1 MRAYELLETDPAV
14 LGLRR
19 FMDRSKPTITLR
31 DLNRLKKIKN
41 NRRRELQKKHA
52 FLPVIYGDPDLRD
65 EEFDLRERELE
76 QIKDE
81 IGVVIDRA
89 EMDAKDKAHIADMA
103 RRMIKKS
110 S

>member
-1 MRAYELLETDPAV
+1 MRAFELYETDPAA
-14 LGLRR
+14 LCR

-31 DLNRLKKIKN
+31 DLNRLKKIKH
-41 NRRRELQKKHA
+41 NRRRELEKKHA

-76 QIKDE
+76 QIEDE
-81 IGVVIDRA
+81 IGLEIDRA
-89 EMDAKDKAHIADMA
+89 EVDAKAKAHLADMA
-103 RRMIKKS
+103 LRATKHS